1 MLPRKAEVQKK
12 TLSSMS
18 ASSLPASPAGF
29 ATTVQK
35 VSDEDR
41 TKAAELA
48 HFALP
53 PLDQS
58 GEILQVAKVMARSL
72 GDSKNWNSN
81 SADWDSMV
89 DAIRADVAS
98 INKQFQSQRQ
108 EAHDQREKMLA
119 TNYSNTMTESKLDE
133 LLVYYR
139 SNEGRRYQAFMQE
152 IQVDIMNAITD
163 ITGKGFSSGMV
174 DLSDTS
180 QLSAKEQS
188 SFSMSAADKLR
199 VLRLVTGKKSI
210 ILGIITDLILLPLRS
225 FLSRRQYNWRL
236 PDWCGSRM

>member
-1 MLPRKAEVQKK
+1 
-12 TLSSMS
+12 
-18 ASSLPASPAGF
+18 
-29 ATTVQK
+29 
-35 VSDEDR
+35 
-41 TKAAELA
+41 
-48 HFALP
+48 
-53 PLDQS
+53 
-58 GEILQVAKVMARSL
+58 
-72 GDSKNWNSN
+72 
-81 SADWDSMV
+81 MV

-199 VLRLVTGKKSI
+199 VLRLSHIYRIQLARGDAKIALAMGNLMGVVAARYGEEVDHIRNNHRSDIATFEKFSQSSTVQLEIAGLVRIANVT
-210 ILGIITDLILLPLRS
+210 LPVEKQLKNEYLAELASYRVKW
-225 FLSRRQYNWRL
+225 RQLYINRIK
-236 PDWCGSRM
+236 P